1 MDATL
6 LLEKTAA
13 ELPGFSPISLHPIEK
28 GGSSRYFFRVSS
40 PECSVILV
48 QDLGEKEENK
58 HYASLAEF
66 LSSHGVPVPRVLAR
80 SDGEGLLWL
89 EDLGEQD
96 LWATRNEPWEI
107 RCPLYESVLR
117 GISLLHRIPSHATD
131 VKGLHLQLAF
141 DERLYCWEQEYFT
154 EHCLGEL
161 FDVAVTERS
170 ALLSSDAMR
179 GLASNLALLPRQL
192 VHRDFQSQNI
202 LIRNGEAVFIDF
214 QGMRPGLAQYDLASL
229 LCDPYVTISP
239 EECSYLLTYYR
250 TIQSEAGIAL
260 GEEFE
265 RIFWQCAVQRLMQAL
280 GAYGF
285 LSIHRGKPAFRAHV
299 APAMIRLR
307 EALAALHPDDRIND
321 LEVLISNLKDSQG
334 AVTDA
339 QQRPG

>member
-1 MDATL
+1 MNETT

-13 ELPGFSPISLHPIEK
+13 ELGGFSPISLQPIEK

-40 PECSVILV
+40 PERSVILV
-48 QDLGEKEENK
+48 QDLGEKEENR

-96 LWATRNEPWEI
+96 LWATRNESWEI
-107 RCPLYESVLR
+107 RRPLYESVLR
-117 GISLLHRIPSHATD
+117 GISVLHRIPSHATD
-131 VKGLHLQLAF
+131 VEGLHLQLAF
-141 DERLYCWEQEYFT
+141 DERLYCWEQEYFI

-161 FDVAVTERS
+161 FDVAATKRS
-170 ALLSSDAMR
+170 ALLSSEAMK
-179 GLASNLALLPRQL
+179 GLASDLALLPRQL

-214 QGMRPGLAQYDLASL
+214 QGIRPGLPQYDLASL
-229 LCDPYVTISP
+229 LCDPYVEISG
-239 EECSYLLTYYR
+239 EERDSLLMYYCEL
-250 TIQSEAGIAL
+250 QAEAGTDV
-260 GEEFE
+260 GEDFE
-265 RIFWQCAVQRLMQAL
+265 RVFWQCAVQRLMQAL

-299 APAMIRLR
+299 TPALIRLR
-307 EALAALHPDDRIND
+307 EALASLHPEDRLND
-321 LEVLISNLKDSQG
+321 LEALVSNLKVSQG
-334 AVTDA
+334 LM
-339 QQRPG
+339 G